1 MYGFMMNPGL
11 RRDISP
17 CHSGLSGNSLRLGR
31 RKRSYKNEK
40 DTQFGFQS
48 INSIG
53 RMFTSN
59 G

>member
-1 MYGFMMNPGL
+1 MVDDEPGNRMRAL
-11 RRDISP
+11 MSRF
-17 CHSGLSGNSLRLGR
+17 SLRLGR

-40 DTQFGFQS
+40 ATQNGFQS